1 MSFWRANGKAL
12 AMNETEG
19 MLKLFALSAGEIL
32 GAQAYG
38 AHAAD
43 IIHFILHPVHRYAL
57 NLRHVSAPHA

>member
-1 MSFWRANGKAL
+1 
-12 AMNETEG
+12 MNETEG